1 VIIRE
6 TCYARSGLIGN
17 PSDIFN
23 GKVISFLFD
32 AFKAEVTLYETPR
45 LSVVPNARDMTR
57 FDSLDDLVRYRRT
70 YGYYGGIRIIEAI
83 LVRFKSYC
91 DEAGI
96 SLPARNF
103 TIEYTSD
110 IPFGLGLGG
119 SSTIIKAVFAALMR
133 LYELTER
140 DIPRPVQ
147 PNIILEAET
156 VELGI
161 SAGPQD
167 RVVAV
172 YGGLVHMDFT
182 TQAWAANG
190 GRHGSY
196 RNLDP
201 SLLPPLFIVYK
212 DELSKSSGE
221 VHNIM
226 RYRASVEHDTRVIEA
241 MARKAEL
248 VDEAVACLERGE
260 RDELGALLDRDF
272 DLRRSVY
279 TLSPQNVRMV
289 EIARAHG
296 SHANFT
302 GSGGAVVGTWND
314 EAQYRELQEAY
325 SAEGYK
331 ITPVHVAGVPARSS

>member
-1 VIIRE
+1 MIIKE

-32 AFKAEVTLYETPR
+32 AFKAEVTMYETPR
-45 LSVVPNARDMTR
+45 LSVVPNARDLTR
-57 FDSLDDLVRYRRT
+57 FDSLDDLVRYRKT

-91 DEAGI
+91 DSAGI
-96 SLPARNF
+96 RLPQRNF
-103 TIEYTSD
+103 TVEYSSE

-140 DIPRPVQ
+140 DIPKPVQ

-156 VELGI
+156 AELGI

-182 TQAWAANG
+182 KEAWASNG
-190 GRHGSY
+190 GRHGNY
-196 RNLDP
+196 RNMDP
-201 SLLPPLFIVYK
+201 SLLPPLFIAYK

-226 RYRASVEHDTRVIEA
+226 RYRASVEHDARVLEA
-241 MARKAEL
+241 MARKAAL
-248 VDEAVACLERGE
+248 VDEAAACLEGGRSH
-260 RDELGALLDRDF
+260 ELGPLLDRDF
-272 DLRRSVY
+272 ELRRSVY
-279 TLSPQNVRMV
+279 TLAPQYVRMI

-296 SHANFT
+296 SHANYA
-302 GSGGAVVGTWND
+302 GSGGAVVGIYGD
-314 EAQYRELQEAY
+314 DRHYGELEAAY
-325 SAEGYK
+325 AAEGYK
-331 ITPVHVAGVPARSS
+331 MVRVRVAGAPAAGK

>member
-1 VIIRE
+1 MIINE

-32 AFKAEVTLYETPR
+32 AFKADVTLYETPS
-45 LSVVPNARDMTR
+45 LSVVPNARDLTR
-57 FDSLDDLVRYRRT
+57 FDSLDDLVRYRKT

-83 LVRFKSYC
+83 LVRFKAYC
-91 DEAGI
+91 DEASI
-96 SLPARNF
+96 RLPRRNF
-103 TIEYTSD
+103 TIEYHSD

-133 LYELTER
+133 LYELSER
-140 DIPRPVQ
+140 DIPKPIQ

-156 VELGI
+156 AELGI

-182 TQAWAANG
+182 KEAWASNG
-190 GRHGSY
+190 GSHGSY

-201 SLLPPLFIVYK
+201 SLLPPLFIAYK

-226 RYRASVEHDTRVIEA
+226 RYRASVEHDDKVLQA
-241 MARKAEL
+241 MAHKAAL
-248 VDEAVACLERGE
+248 VDEAVACLQRGGRHE
-260 RDELGALLDRDF
+260 IGPLLDRDF

-289 EIARAHG
+289 EIARAHS

-302 GSGGAVVGTWND
+302 GSGGAIVGTYTD
-314 EAQYRELQEAY
+314 DRHYGELEAAFT
-325 SAEGYK
+325 AEGYK
-331 ITPVHVAGVPARSS
+331 VTRVRIAGMPA

>member
-1 VIIRE
+1 MIIRE
-6 TCYARSGLIGN
+6 TCHARSGLIGN

-45 LSVVPNARDMTR
+45 LSVVPNARDLTR
-57 FDSLDDLVRYRRT
+57 FDSLDDLVRYRKT

-91 DEAGI
+91 DSAGI
-96 SLPARNF
+96 RLPQRNF
-103 TIEYTSD
+103 TLEYTSD

-133 LYELTER
+133 LYELDER
-140 DIPRPVQ
+140 DIPKAVQ

-156 VELGI
+156 AELGI

-182 TQAWAANG
+182 REAWASNG
-190 GRHGSY
+190 GRHGTY

-201 SLLPPLFIVYK
+201 ALLPPLFIVYK
-212 DELSKSSGE
+212 DALSKSSGE

-226 RYRASVEHDTRVIEA
+226 RYRASVEHDARVLEA
-241 MARKAEL
+241 MARKAAL
-248 VDEAVACLERGE
+248 VDEATACLERGGKAE
-260 RDELGALLDRDF
+260 IGPLLDRDF

-279 TLSPQNVRMV
+279 TLSPQNVRMI
-289 EIARAHG
+289 EIARSHA

-302 GSGGAVVGTWND
+302 GSGGAVVGTYTD
-314 EAQYRELQEAY
+314 ERHFGELEAAY
-325 SAEGYK
+325 AAEGYRM
-331 ITPVHVAGVPARSS
+331 VRVRVAGEPVPGK

>member
-6 TCYARSGLIGN
+6 TCYARSGLVGN

-32 AFKAEVTLYETPR
+32 AFKADVTMYETPQLR
-45 LSVVPNARDMTR
+45 IVPNSRDLTR
-57 FDSLDDLVRYRRT
+57 FDSLDDLVRYRKT

-83 LVRFKSYC
+83 LVRFKQHC
-91 DEAGI
+91 EAAGI
-96 SLPARNF
+96 RLPDRNF
-103 TIEYTSD
+103 TIEYHSD

-140 DIPRPVQ
+140 DIPRAIQ

-156 VELGI
+156 AELGI

-182 TQAWAANG
+182 KQAWASNG
-190 GRHGSY
+190 GRHGTY

-201 SLLPPLFIVYK
+201 SLLPPLFIAYK

-226 RYRASVEHDTRVIEA
+226 RYRASVEHDDKVLQA
-241 MARKAEL
+241 MVRKAAL
-248 VDEAVACLERGE
+248 VDEAVACLERGGRHE
-260 RDELGALLDRDF
+260 IGPLLDRDF

-296 SHANFT
+296 SHANFS
-302 GSGGAVVGTWND
+302 GSGGAMVGTYTD
-314 EAQYRELQEAY
+314 DRHYSELEAAY
-325 SAEGYK
+325 TAEGYK
-331 ITPVHVAGVPARSS
+331 LTRVRVAGAPAGA

>member
-1 VIIRE
+1 MIIRE

-32 AFKAEVTLYETPR
+32 AFKADVTMYETPR
-45 LSVVPNARDMTR
+45 LSVVPNARDLTR
-57 FDSLDDLVRYRRT
+57 FDSLDDLVRYRKT

-83 LVRFKSYC
+83 LVRFKQYC

-96 SLPARNF
+96 RLPKRNF
-103 TIEYTSD
+103 TIEYSSD

-140 DIPRPVQ
+140 DIPKPIQ

-156 VELGI
+156 AELGI

-182 TQAWAANG
+182 KQAWASNG
-190 GRHGSY
+190 GRHGTY

-201 SLLPPLFIVYK
+201 SLLPPLFIAYK
-212 DELSKSSGE
+212 DELSKSSGD

-226 RYRASVEHDTRVIEA
+226 RYRASVEHDDKVLQA
-241 MARKAEL
+241 MASKAAL
-248 VDEAVACLERGE
+248 VDEAVACLERG
-260 RDELGALLDRDF
+260 RGHELGPLLDRDF

-302 GSGGAVVGTWND
+302 GSGGATVGTCTD
-314 EAQYRELQEAY
+314 DRHFKQLEAAY
-325 SAEGYK
+325 KAEGYK
-331 ITPVHVAGVPARSS
+331 ITPVRIAGAPTPP

>member
-1 VIIRE
+1 VIIKE

-32 AFKAEVTLYETPR
+32 AFKADVTMYETPQVR
-45 LSVVPNARDMTR
+45 IVPNSRDLTR
-57 FDSLDDLVRYRRT
+57 FDSLDDLVRYRKT

-83 LVRFKSYC
+83 LVRFKQHC
-91 DEAGI
+91 EAAGI
-96 SLPARNF
+96 RLPDRNF
-103 TIEYTSD
+103 TIEYHSD

-140 DIPRPVQ
+140 DIPRAIQ

-156 VELGI
+156 AELGI

-182 TQAWAANG
+182 KQAWASNG
-190 GRHGSY
+190 GRHGTY

-201 SLLPPLFIVYK
+201 SLLPPLFVAYK
-212 DELSKSSGE
+212 DELSKSSGD

-226 RYRASVEHDTRVIEA
+226 RYRASVEHDDKVLQA
-241 MARKAEL
+241 MVRKAAL
-248 VDEAVACLERGE
+248 VDEAVACLERGGRHE
-260 RDELGALLDRDF
+260 IGPLLDRDF

-296 SHANFT
+296 SHANFS
-302 GSGGAVVGTWND
+302 GSGGAMVGTYTD
-314 EAQYRELQEAY
+314 DRHYSGLEAAY
-325 SAEGYK
+325 TAEGYK
-331 ITPVHVAGVPARSS
+331 LTRVRVAGAPAGA

>member
-1 VIIRE
+1 MIIRE

-32 AFKAEVTLYETPR
+32 AFKAEVTLYETPE
-45 LSVVPNARDMTR
+45 LHIVPNARDITR
-57 FDSLDDLVRYRRT
+57 FGSLDDLARYRKT

-83 LVRFKSYC
+83 LVRFKQYC
-91 DEAGI
+91 DDAGI
-96 SLPARNF
+96 SLPQRNF
-103 TIEYTSD
+103 TIEYHSD
-110 IPFGLGLGG
+110 VPFGLGLGG

-133 LYELTER
+133 FYELAER
-140 DIPRPVQ
+140 DIPRPLQ

-156 VELGI
+156 AELGI

-172 YGGLVHMDFT
+172 YGGLVYMDFT
-182 TQAWAANG
+182 REAWARNG

-201 SLLPPLFIVYK
+201 ALLPPLFIAYK

-221 VHNIM
+221 IHNIM
-226 RYRASVEHDTRVIEA
+226 RYRVSVEHDPKVLDA
-241 MARKAEL
+241 MARKAAL
-248 VDEAVACLERGE
+248 ADEAVSCLEGGRRGE
-260 RDELGALLDRDF
+260 IGALMSRDF

-279 TLSPQNVRMV
+279 SLSAQNVRMI
-289 EIARAHG
+289 EIAREHSA
-296 SHANFT
+296 HANFS
-302 GSGGAVVGTWND
+302 GSGGAAVGTYSG
-314 EAQYRELQEAY
+314 EGAYAELEKAY
-325 SAEGYK
+325 AKEGYTLIK
-331 ITPVHVAGVPARSS
+331 VSIAGDPAGRS